1 MLGIGIGIG
10 NQKSGI
16 VPEGPI
22 VQPPTR
28 NFNVIGRSVEM
39 AAQKFYTE
47 AKFGCC
53 GKLHPHKTN
62 GDWGSKG

>member
-1 MLGIGIGIG
+1 
-10 NQKSGI
+10 
-16 VPEGPI
+16 
-22 VQPPTR
+22 VQRPTR